1 VRSLDTH
8 EEMEVVG
15 EKGPGEKYDA
25 IAPLSPTEDA
35 DQDLVEARAGSQ
47 EKSAVKGAA
56 GQLEDRAA
64 GRNIEQGSSHL
75 VYRDEMSR
83 DDLSRNL
90 WHLSGALRALRH
102 LSGAGLLLQFVA

>member
-56 GQLEDRAA
+56 WSTRRPRRRAEHRA
-64 GRNIEQGSSHL
+64 GVEPSCL
-75 VYRDEMSR
+75 
-83 DDLSRNL
+83 
-90 WHLSGALRALRH
+90 
-102 LSGAGLLLQFVA
+102 